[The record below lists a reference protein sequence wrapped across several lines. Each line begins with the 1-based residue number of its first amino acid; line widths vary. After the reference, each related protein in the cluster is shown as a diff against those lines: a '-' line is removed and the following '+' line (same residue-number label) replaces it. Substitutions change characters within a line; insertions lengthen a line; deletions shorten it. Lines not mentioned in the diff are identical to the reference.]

1 VLPTLGPVDRG
12 RTDTRVGLMATGAP
26 ATEGNASR
34 RLQMLRAAAEVMSE
48 RGFAETRIADVAARA
63 GASSPLVIYYF
74 GTKDR
79 LLLDALRYS
88 EQSLFEQVEQMLAAV
103 PGVRERLSM
112 LVRWT
117 CSPHET
123 DLIPAIWGLWLD
135 LWAQAIRH
143 EEVARGRAELDE
155 RWRSI
160 IVNIIESGRRDG
172 DIGPVDARRFAI
184 TFAALL
190 DGLSIQVALS
200 DAEVDGET
208 AYEIAMD
215 FIVRELELGP
225 ARARRRESAAA
236 GAPS

>member
-1 VLPTLGPVDRG
+1 
-12 RTDTRVGLMATGAP
+12 MAQGEP
-26 ATEGNASR
+26 ASQGNANR
-34 RLQMLRAAAEVMSE
+34 RLEMLRAAAEVMSE

-88 EQSLFEQVEQMLAAV
+88 ETSLFEQVAQMMADV
-103 PGVRERLSM
+103 PTVRERLSM
-112 LVRWT
+112 LIRWT
-117 CSPHET
+117 CLPHET

-143 EEVARGRAELDE
+143 DEVARGRAELDD
-155 RWRSI
+155 RWRSVI
-160 IVNIIESGRRDG
+160 AEIVESGRRDG
-172 DIGPVDARRFAI
+172 DIGDVDVRRFAI

-200 DAEVDGET
+200 DAEVDGNT
-208 AYEIAMD
+208 AYEIALG
-215 FIVRELELGP
+215 FVERELALPEPGVERRQSVS
-225 ARARRRESAAA
+225 ARS
-236 GAPS
+236 